1 MNYTGKLYGKG
12 HGKTYFPLVLTSED
26 VDRMEKE
33 HAEMKSALEYIAH
46 SGLSARHL
54 EDHAR
59 EVLNR
64 QNVPAM
70 ASADEK
76 TTPKETT
83 L

>member
-12 HGKTYFPLVLTSED
+12 HGRTYFPLVLTSED

-33 HAEMKSALEYIAH
+33 HAEMKAALEYIAH

-54 EDHAR
+54 ADHAR
-59 EVLNR
+59 EVLDR
-64 QNVPAM
+64 QNDQVM
-70 ASADEK
+70 APPTDDTK
-76 TTPKETT
+76 N